1 VQPSFPPDAAPV
13 VVDRVEW
20 VPASP
25 ESVHVH
31 VYGRWRDRP
40 VSEPMVLLVGTERRR
55 HAFDALERPP
65 EGVLVAFAVPNEL
78 RARLGEDIAIQI
90 GPNELPLPGAGTGS
104 VREAD
109 EPEPEAEVIDRAVLA
124 ERRARR
130 AELAE
135 DTLMRRAEDAERT
148 KETLEAQLA
157 NLEQRLEGARV
168 ERDELD
174 AKVAEA
180 ERKLRAAE
188 QREYAEQQR
197 RIDLEDEVERV
208 RRDAEHEVGELRR
221 RLEAAN
227 QRAEDL
233 AREVDRARRGIA
245 EALQRSEADRAA
257 LRRAEEQMTARNER
271 VLAAEAADERRS
283 HLEHA
288 LEEVENR
295 ARELQAGLASERV
308 ARERADQALADSRE
322 EAQAKVTLLEHE
334 LAQRE
339 TIQTR
344 IAEQL
349 HAVREELD
357 HVRAQARAQADSQ
370 TGVTQSVAS
379 LQEIADRLKDRIVD
393 LERRK
398 DAAEAELAH
407 TRAILDQR
415 STELERARIDL
426 KSAQREAELMRAE
439 ATKHQAALEQANRT
453 MEAVRT
459 SAGELQARIDGE
471 RRERA
476 QSEALL
482 HEQLAH
488 AQAEGQRTVN
498 EIEVELR
505 MALETERRAFAE
517 QVQRIESH
525 VAGLREQVVSAAAG
539 LRDSLDAER
548 AAREAAERLLAEER
562 DRVST
567 ERQAAAE
574 ALAQLALE
582 QNRRSALETQV
593 SEALSAVRDV
603 RAEDEARSARDA
615 AVQQLVAEVLG
626 TAASLRDAYERESR
640 KLEGELTQRVVD
652 ERKQMATELAA
663 MEARATDLQSE
674 LHGAGEELEAEL
686 QAERTARWLAEAE
699 LARLRQGAP
708 AAAPSRPAPAP
719 RAAEPAPAPPEPVA
733 AEPVAGEPVGPEPD
747 KPAIIDDLESAA
759 ERLRETVPPPE
770 REPEREP
777 AAPSDRTP
785 LRPRLVSAAERRP
798 TGWLAESIR
807 TLSAHN
813 PDVAA
818 RLVVALLP
826 VQRLFVDGDLTYD
839 LTVTELG
846 TYRVALHGGA
856 TSVDPRAEPGG
867 RKEVDF
873 HLEGT
878 AAALADL
885 IAGGIRKRA
894 KDTHFDGSRR
904 KLKRLV
910 KAMRDPVQ
918 IADVAR
924 SGAGAD
930 PGLVL
935 AALATAVDPAWTQGH
950 MFTVAF
956 EVDGGTWTVGVDQG
970 PLSVQ
975 AGLPDDGPSA
985 TVHMPPA
992 VFLPI
997 LGGVAPP
1004 PGLEATASGNARA
1017 VELLRQWFDTA
1028 QGLT

>member
-1 VQPSFPPDAAPV
+1 MQPSFPPDSAPV

-25 ESVHVH
+25 ESVHVL

-40 VSEPMVLLVGTERRR
+40 VAEPMVLLVGTERRR
-55 HAFDALERPP
+55 HAFDALEHPP

-78 RARLGEDIAIQI
+78 RSRLGEDIAIQI
-90 GPNELPLPGAGTGS
+90 GPNELPLPGAGTGTL
-104 VREAD
+104 REPDEAD
-109 EPEPEAEVIDRAVLA
+109 DGEAEVIDRAVLA

-135 DTLMRRAEDAERT
+135 DTLTRRAEDAERT

-168 ERDELD
+168 ERDEIE

-180 ERKLRAAE
+180 ERKLRSAE
-188 QREYAEQQR
+188 QREYSEQQR
-197 RIDLEDEVERV
+197 RIEVEDEVERL
-208 RRDAEHEVGELRR
+208 RRDAEHEAGELRR

-257 LRRAEEQMTARNER
+257 LRRAEEQLAARNER
-271 VLAAEAADERRS
+271 VLAAEAADERRG

-288 LEEVENR
+288 LEEVESR

-308 ARERADQALADSRE
+308 ARERADQALADARD

-334 LAQRE
+334 LATRDAL
-339 TIQTR
+339 QTR

-349 HAVREELD
+349 QAVREELD
-357 HVRAQARAQADSQ
+357 HVRAQAREQASSQ
-370 TGVTQSVAS
+370 SGVTQSVNS

-398 DAAEAELAH
+398 DAAEAELNH

-453 MEAVRT
+453 IEAVRT
-459 SAGELQARIDGE
+459 SAGELQARLDGE

-517 QVQRIESH
+517 QVERIETH
-525 VAGLREQVVSAAAG
+525 VAGLREQVASAAAG
-539 LRDSLDAER
+539 LRDSLDGER

-574 ALAQLALE
+574 ALAQLAIE
-582 QNRRSALETQV
+582 QNRRTALEAQV
-593 SEALSAVRDV
+593 GEALAAVRGV

-615 AVQQLVAEVLG
+615 AVQRLVAEVLG
-626 TAASLRDAYERESR
+626 TAASLREAYERESR
-640 KLEGELTQRVVD
+640 KLEGELTQRVVE
-652 ERKQMATELAA
+652 ERKQMASELAA
-663 MEARATDLQSE
+663 MEARAGDLQSE

-699 LARLRQGAP
+699 LARERQRAGTPPTAPPAP
-708 AAAPSRPAPAP
+708 AARAPESPAP
-719 RAAEPAPAPPEPVA
+719 EPEPVA
-733 AEPVAGEPVGPEPD
+733 PGPEPEAER
-747 KPAIIDDLESAA
+747 PAIIEDLESAA
-759 ERLRETVPPPE
+759 ERLRETVPPPAP
-770 REPEREP
+770 EPEP
-777 AAPSDRTP
+777 ALAAAERTP

-798 TGWLAESIR
+798 TPWLADSIR
-807 TLSAHN
+807 LLATGN

-846 TYRVALHGGA
+846 TYRVTLHQGA

-873 HLEGT
+873 HIEGT

-885 IAGGIRKRA
+885 AAGGVRKRA

-904 KLKRLV
+904 KLKRLL

-930 PGLVL
+930 PGLIL

-950 MFTVAF
+950 TFTVAF
-956 EVDGGTWTVGVDQG
+956 EVNGGTWTVGVGDG

-975 AGLPDDGPSA
+975 AGVPEGGPEA
-985 TVHMPPA
+985 VVHMPPA

-1017 VELLRQWFDTA
+1017 VELLRQWFDSA